1 METITFKS
9 HTLTERTV
17 KLSVFDQLEV
27 EGLMKQALLD
37 KVEFGTFDRSYPLG
51 AEETVIQICSKFGVN
66 PLIKEDRVSLFKAL
80 LGK

>member
-17 KLSVFDQLEV
+17 ELDGGGKQEIEELAH
-27 EGLMKQALLD
+27 QALLD
-37 KVEFGTFDRSYPLG
+37 KVEFGTFNSAYPLG
-51 AEETVIQICSKFGVN
+51 CEKTVVKICNKFGVN

>member
-17 KLSVFDQLEV
+17 ELGGNDKQEIEELTH
-27 EGLMKQALLD
+27 QALLD
-37 KVEFGTFDRSYPLG
+37 KVEFGTFNNVYPLG
-51 AEETVIQICSKFGVN
+51 CEKTVVKICNKFGVN
-66 PLIKEDRVSLFKAL
+66 PLIKEDRISLFKAL